1 MEPPLKPRL
10 NQVVS
15 VCAVILFSSCQ
26 LFAQS
31 AYAAHEKVAALVQQ
45 MTVVPASGAPDAVY
59 TVSFDLSNT
68 GDRAEV
74 GLIYVADD
82 HSKIARTAKE
92 LKGLAKVVLQPG
104 ESRRVSVTLDARALA
119 YFAATQWYIAP
130 GSFGILIG
138 RSSEEIGLTGSIA
151 VPEAI
156 AKTKM

>member
-1 MEPPLKPRL
+1 
-10 NQVVS
+10 
-15 VCAVILFSSCQ
+15 VILFSSCQ

-31 AYAAHEKVAALVQQ
+31 ADAAHEKVAALVQQMTVQQ

-68 GDRAEV
+68 GDRAGAEV
-74 GLIYVADD
+74 GQIYVADD
-82 HSKIARTAKE
+82 HSKIARPAKE

-104 ESRRVSVTLDARALA
+104 ESRRVSVNLDARALA
-119 YFAATQWYIAP
+119 YFDPAAKQWHFARIL
-130 GSFGILIG
+130 GVLIG

-156 AKTKM
+156 ARTKM